1 MSDLKMSDVEV
12 VDYPEWTL
20 KDFLPSEMTIINR
33 SGLPDP
39 LSLEIVDKRNWLEV
53 VNVYGE
59 ARDAKLVLKALTSHD
74 SHVEQIAKQAAEIKL
89 LRESLLIMTN
99 NYVSESNYIAD
110 SEGCDRCADG
120 EDHTIKSRELLA
132 ATEPKL

>member
-74 SHVEQIAKQAAEIKL
+74 SHVEQIVKL
-89 LRESLLIMTN
+89 EREKEMLRMEMVMVPVVLSSYKNPPPKVKDMLARI
-99 NYVSESNYIAD
+99 
-110 SEGCDRCADG
+110 G
-120 EDHTIKSRELLA
+120 EALA
-132 ATEPKL
+132 VTEPK